1 MITEQMPPHI
11 VSARRPYRW
20 TRLND
25 DL

>member
-11 VSARRPYRW
+11 VSAHQPYRW